1 MAVNILRRNSRGD
14 DVARWQLFLVG
25 QSHLQGVVDGVFGP
39 QTEQATKAFQRARG
53 LTADGIVGPATIGAA
68 LTLGFDLGFADP
80 ERGDAEPILPE
91 AQTDLQPLLT
101 TEARQAL
108 FGEFR
113 FEPAP
118 TPSNPEA
125 IRILDGWEHE
135 NIDTVHLPQLE
146 GKLVFGTRSS
156 GRMRFHRL
164 AIPQLKALW
173 AAWEQARLLDRVLTY
188 EGSYSPRFVRGSSTT
203 LSNHAFGTA
212 FDINAK
218 WNPLGAV
225 PALAGREGSVRELVG
240 IANEHGFYW
249 GGHYKTRPDGMHF
262 EVAELR

>member
-1 MAVNILRRNSRGD
+1 MAINILRRNSRGD
-14 DVARWQLFLVG
+14 DVARWQLFLLG
-25 QSHLQGVVDGVFGP
+25 QSLLIGVVDGIFGP
-39 QTEQATKAFQRARG
+39 QTERATKAFQRAQG

-68 LTLGFDLGFADP
+68 LTLGFDLGFEDP
-80 ERGDAEPILPE
+80 HRGDAEPILPE
-91 AQTDLQPLLT
+91 AQTDLQPILT

-118 TPSNPEA
+118 THSNPEA
-125 IRILDGWEHE
+125 IRILDDWERD

-146 GKLVFGTRSS
+146 GIPVFGTPSS

-164 AIPQLKALW
+164 AIPQIRALW
-173 AAWEQARLLDRVLTY
+173 AAWEQAGLLDRVLTY
-188 EGSYSPRFVRGSSTT
+188 EGSYNPRFVRGSDST

-212 FDINAK
+212 FDINAR
-218 WNPLGAV
+218 WNRLGAV

-249 GGHYKTRPDGMHF
+249 GGHFRGRPDGMHF